1 MKVVT
6 TEDVQEHRKNGKW
19 RHLEALSVRLTNQA
33 EKAAN
38 SSMKVVLGGGTRLM
52 LAIEHRLSDDVD
64 LFINDSQWISYLS
77 PRLNDAV
84 EDLVSDYD
92 ELATVLKLRFPEG
105 EIDYIVSGQL
115 LDLPSETSPETSY
128 QLEPVAEVLAKK
140 LFYRGY
146 ALTPRDLFDWYMIEH
161 RVPPEELHLELIAR
175 VLVDKFEGIELSL
188 HNVQK
193 LPSDHIAWK
202 GIRTP
207 YPIDLHDT
215 VDWAMKR
222 ISYYKTLL

>member
-19 RHLEALSVRLTNQA
+19 RHLEALSVKINQQA
-33 EKAAN
+33 ENAAKT
-38 SSMKVVLGGGTRLM
+38 SMQVVLGGGTRLM

-64 LFINDSQWISYLS
+64 LFIDDPQWISYLS

-84 EDLVSDYD
+84 EELVNEYD
-92 ELATVLKLRFPEG
+92 EQANVLKIQFPEG

-115 LDLPSETSPETSY
+115 LGLPSESAPETSY

-146 ALTPRDLFDWYMIEH
+146 CLTPRDLFDWYMLERH
-161 RVPPEELHLELIAR
+161 VPPAELHLDLLAS
-175 VLVDKFEGIELSL
+175 VLVEKFEGIENALEKL
-188 HNVQK
+188 HK
-193 LPSDHIAWK
+193 LPANHFAWTA
-202 GIRTP
+202 IRTP
-207 YPIDLHDT
+207 YPIALHET
-215 VDWAMKR
+215 VEWAKQR
-222 ISYYKTLL
+222 ICYYKTLF